1 MDTYLLRDQEIFPGK
16 EVLEKVLAD
25 SYPVYKEFIG
35 IISDEK
41 YGLVPQWNYYK
52 DGKAWLCK
60 VVYKKKTVFWLS
72 VWDKYFKIAFYF
84 TEKTSPGI
92 AKLNIDKSILEDFSH
107 TKPAGKLL
115 PLVITFRKKSQ
126 IPDALKIIEYKKSL
140 K

>member
-1 MDTYLLRDQEIFPGK
+1 MDTYLLREQEIFPGE

-25 SYPVYKEFIG
+25 SFPG
-35 IISDEK
+35 
-41 YGLVPQWNYYK
+41 
-52 DGKAWLCK
+52 
-60 VVYKKKTVFWLS
+60 YKKKTIFWLS

-84 TEKTSPGI
+84 IEKNSPGI

-107 TKPAGKLL
+107 AKPAGKLL

-126 IPDALKIIEYKKSL
+126 IPDVLKIVEYKKSL